1 MTTVVLLAGGKSS
14 RMGTDKL
21 MLPQQDTTVLEQ
33 AVRRFSSAFD
43 RICVSVARLD
53 DYPGISAEHIADE
66 FPGSGPM
73 AGIHAGLKHCGP
85 EGAFFCAADLPF
97 SDPEAALLIMEKC
110 PEDAEICVAAGP
122 TGQPEP
128 LFGFYRVSV
137 LPRAEELLLAG
148 RFRMRELL
156 DACATCCLTEREAG
170 GIWNGAGFANM
181 NTPEDY
187 RRLLGGKP
195 LPEDDGSARQQ

>member
-73 AGIHAGLKHCGP
+73 AGIHAGLRHCGP

-97 SDPEAALLIMEKC
+97 SDPGAALLIMEKC
-110 PEDAEICVAAGP
+110 PENAEICVVAGP
-122 TGQPEP
+122 TGRPEP
-128 LFGFYRVSV
+128 LFGFYRASV

-148 RFRMRELL
+148 RFRMRGLL
-156 DACATCCLTEREAG
+156 DAGATCCLTEREVG
-170 GIWNGAGFANM
+170 EIWSGEGIANM

-195 LPEDDGSARQQ
+195 LPEEEGSARQG